1 MAWRWRPKKEEV
13 KVEWK
18 KIENVEKVTLEIRDS
33 VIKEEIMEMVNKLP
47 WATIEKWAIRA
58 ILNSVFR

>member
-13 KVEWK
+13 KVEVK
-18 KIENVEKVTLEIRDS
+18 EVNNVEEVKVEVRNY
-33 VIKEEIMEMVNKLP
+33 KEEVMTMVNRLP